1 MLKDNLAA
9 TKSIN
14 AMLKELLTIR
24 DPRTAAL
31 RDAQVSNG
39 LMCSW

>member
-1 MLKDNLAA
+1 MLKDNLTT

-14 AMLKELLTIR
+14 EMLMKLITIR

-39 LMCSW
+39 LMCIW

>member
-1 MLKDNLAA
+1 MLKDNLAT

-14 AMLKELLTIR
+14 EMLKGLITIR

-31 RDAQVSNG
+31 RDAQVSIG